1 MAYEKL
7 IVCSNIFK
15 KFGKV
20 EIFDNMNITIE
31 SNQIIGLIG
40 ENGSGKTSFI
50 KLISGMILPDQGNI
64 YLFDKEIKCEKDII
78 ALKDKISILGDAN
91 RSLYWNLSGMD
102 NLIYFW
108 TVKTG
113 LNKKAGLMLINELVD
128 KFNMG
133 SFINKKVESYSKGMK
148 QRLLLVV
155 ALLGHPKLL
164 VMDEPLNGL
173 DYENTVI
180 LKNYINEFVNK
191 ENGTVLLT
199 SHNSRFIDEVCDTK
213 FVIKNKRIE
222 KISNVE
228 RGERVIVV
236 YYKCLKNKDSCLNKY
251 IREEREEN
259 IFRVETY
266 INDKDFY
273 KELSWQIDNGNI
285 ELLEII

>member
-7 IVCSNIFK
+7 IVCSEIFK

-20 EIFDNMNITIE
+20 EIFENMNIAIE

-50 KLISGMILPDQGNI
+50 KLISGMLLPDKGSI
-64 YLFDKEIKCEKDII
+64 FLFDKEIKSEKDII

-102 NLIYFW
+102 NLYYFW

-113 LNKKAGLMLINELVD
+113 LNKKNGSMLINELVE
-128 KFNMG
+128 KFNMS

-155 ALLGHPKLL
+155 ALLGYPRLL
-164 VMDEPLNGL
+164 IMDEPLNGL
-173 DYENTVI
+173 DYENTII
-180 LKNYINEFVNK
+180 LKNYINEFVK
-191 ENGTVLLT
+191 IENGTVLLT
-199 SHNSRFIDEVCDTK
+199 SHNSRFIDEICDTK
-213 FVIKNKRIE
+213 FVIKEKKIE
-222 KISNVE
+222 KITNIE
-228 RGERVIVV
+228 HGERVIIV
-236 YYKCLKNKDSCLNKY
+236 YYKCLQKANACFEKY
-251 IREEREEN
+251 AKEEREEN

-266 INDKDFY
+266 INDKQFY
-273 KELSWQIDNGNI
+273 KELAILIENKKI
-285 ELLEII
+285 ELLDIV